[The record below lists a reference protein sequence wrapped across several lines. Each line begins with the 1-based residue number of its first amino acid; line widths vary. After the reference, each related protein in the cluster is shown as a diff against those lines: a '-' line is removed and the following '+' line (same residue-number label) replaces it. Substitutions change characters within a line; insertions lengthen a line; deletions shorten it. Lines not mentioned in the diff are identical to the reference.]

1 MRVGS
6 SGVLGCLIAPMRAGQ
21 HRSMKGTLMLRKI
34 FQHLVSGLVVLS
46 VGLTSCTGTP
56 RWNEAQE
63 KNFLRSCLQHANWA
77 SRDKCV
83 PLSDEIRDLVLAGA
97 PQKCVLTAA
106 NKIIIAPDTEAE
118 DAARAALALC
128 LES

>member
-1 MRVGS
+1 
-6 SGVLGCLIAPMRAGQ
+6 MRAGQ
-21 HRSMKGTLMLRKI
+21 HRSMKGTPMLRKI
-34 FQHLVSGLVVLS
+34 FQHVVSGLVVLS

-56 RWNEAQE
+56 RWSEAQE

-83 PLSDEIRDLVLAGA
+83 PLSNEIRALVLLGA
-97 PQKCVLTAA
+97 PQKCLLAA
-106 NKIIIAPDTEAE
+106 ASEIVIAPDKETE
-118 DAARAALALC
+118 DAARATLELC